1 MVQYNSMRVLT
12 GLLGLLPLSLVFAGP
27 QATVNFDGS
36 IINGSCNISVQN
48 SIINFGPHKLTSFAP
63 GTAVA
68 VRPVDADIDCT
79 GSTTPSVTV
88 TAAAGTTQ
96 FPGAP
101 VFRGAASTSTGL
113 GFMVRKEIAGGIPVG
128 SFYNAA
134 QAITSTPV
142 MLTPVAG
149 TATSTERFIL
159 GLVQPPATVAT
170 AGTVVAKITLNVHF
184 N

>member
-1 MVQYNSMRVLT
+1 MVPFNSLRIMASIIS
-12 GLLGLLPLSLVFAGP
+12 LLPLPLALAGQ

-48 SIINFGPHKLTSFAP
+48 SVIQFGPHKLTSFAP
-63 GTAVA
+63 NTAVA

-79 GSTTPSVTV
+79 NSTTPSVTV

-96 FPGAP
+96 FPGTP
-101 VFRGAASTSTGL
+101 VFRGAASTSTGI
-113 GFMVRKEIAGGIPVG
+113 GFMVRKDIAGGIPVG
-128 SFYNAA
+128 AFYNAA

-142 MLTPVAG
+142 SLAPVVG
-149 TATSTERFIL
+149 TTSSTERFIL
-159 GLVQPPATVAT
+159 GLVQPPATIAT